1 MTAVIINSVDIIL
14 KKADYDD
21 LDEEI
26 EELVKKIRR
35 NEAEAVDI
43 HNLLD
48 SYGVNFKRGVV

>member
-1 MTAVIINSVDIIL
+1 MVAVTISSVDIIL
-14 KKADYDD
+14 KKADYDE

-48 SYGVNFKRGVV
+48 SYGVNFKRGIV